1 MPLPTDPRQP
11 IIPER
16 LEGIYD
22 KLQEWSA
29 LYSSDP
35 NQLASYYSSKVYN
48 GTPQGRFWSRVEQA
62 ERSTMLHVPIAKDIS
77 TASADLLF
85 SEKPK
90 VTFQTPSTQERFD
103 EISVGINF
111 WSRILEAAETC
122 SALGGVYIKV
132 NWDKALT
139 PYPILSVAQADMA
152 IPEFRFGFLQAVT
165 FWTVLE
171 EEKGI
176 VWRLLERHEKG
187 AIITGLYKGTPTEI
201 GKAVP
206 LTYRAET
213 AHLVP
218 VITTGIDDILVRYVP
233 NMKPNNLFR
242 GSDLG
247 KSDYAGLEGLMDGL
261 DEIYTSLL
269 RDVKLGKGRI
279 IVPETM
285 VDQHGKFS
293 LDKEVFTVIPV
304 GVTDL
309 DSLPKLV
316 DCNQFDIR
324 SDQHIK
330 AALEIMDRIISG
342 AGYSPQTF
350 GLKIDGRAESGTAL
364 NIRER
369 KSFVT
374 SAKKATYWKA
384 ALEQIIE
391 LMLIVDRQMLGTS
404 INPERPTVE
413 IQDSVQH
420 DINQVAQSIM
430 LIKDAGA
437 ASTRTLVKT
446 LHPDWTDDQVELE
459 VQEILKEKYPTL

>member
-22 KLQEWSA
+22 KLREWSA

-35 NQLASYYSSKVYN
+35 NQLATYYSGKVYD
-48 GTPQGRFWSRVEQA
+48 GTPRGRFWARVEQA

-90 VTFQTPSTQERFD
+90 VTFQTPSTQERFE
-103 EISVGINF
+103 EISTGINF
-111 WSRILEAAETC
+111 WSRIIEAAETC
-122 SALGGVYIKV
+122 SALGGVYLKI

-139 PYPILSVAQADMA
+139 PYPILSIAQADMA
-152 IPEFRFGFLQAVT
+152 IPEFKFGILQAVT

-171 EEKGI
+171 EEGST

-187 AIITGLYKGTPTEI
+187 VILTGLYKGTPSEL
-201 GKAVP
+201 GKEVP
-206 LTYRAET
+206 LTYREET
-213 AHLVP
+213 AHLTP

-233 NMKPNNLFR
+233 NMMPNNLFR

-247 KSDYAGLEGLMDGL
+247 KSDYAGLEGLMDAL

-269 RDVKLGKGRI
+269 RDVRLGQGRI

-293 LDKEVFTVIPV
+293 LDKEVFTIVPV
-304 GVTDL
+304 GITDF

-316 DCNQFDIR
+316 DCNQFEIR
-324 SDQHIK
+324 ADQHIK

-350 GLKIDGRAESGTAL
+350 GLKIEGRAESGTAL
-364 NIRER
+364 TIRER
-369 KSFVT
+369 RSFVT
-374 SAKKATYWKA
+374 SAKKAVFWKS

-391 LMLIVDRQMLGTS
+391 LMLIVDRQMLGAS
-404 INPERPTVE
+404 VSPERPTVE

-420 DINQVAQSIM
+420 DITQVAQSIT
-430 LIKDAGA
+430 LIRNAGA
-437 ASTRTLVKT
+437 ASTKTLVKT
-446 LHPDWTDDQVELE
+446 LHPDWTDDQVDLE
-459 VQEILKEKYPTL
+459 VQEILREKYPSL